1 MTPRAQVPGTAGT
14 PGDVG
19 VAVITGGAGGAGR
32 AIGRAFHTAG
42 YRVVLVD
49 VDAASLDAARRDAF
63 GGRGECTAIRCD
75 VSAPADCERAIK
87 AIVDEHG
94 RIDALVNGA
103 GLYRLNQTDDTDFRA
118 TYELLMRVNVQ
129 GVLNMTLA
137 ARQALEHSRGAV
149 VNIASIE
156 TFLAGSS
163 SIGYT
168 VSKTAVAGLTRAL
181 AADFAPRGI
190 RVNAVAPGI
199 VDTPMVAQ
207 LAEDERAGRRAR
219 ARIPLKRFASPEEI
233 ANVVLFLAAP
243 AASYMT
249 GSVVV
254 ADGGYL
260 LG

>member
-1 MTPRAQVPGTAGT
+1 MASRTQAPRAAGT
-14 PGDVG
+14 QAGAP
-19 VAVITGGAGGAGR
+19 VAAITGGAGGSGR
-32 AIGRAFHTAG
+32 AIARAFHAAG
-42 YRVVLVD
+42 HRVVLVD
-49 VDAASLDAARRDAF
+49 VDQASLDSARRDAF
-63 GGRGECTAIRCD
+63 GNCAECMTVVCD
-75 VSAPADCERAIK
+75 VSIPADCERAVNE
-87 AIVDEHG
+87 IVDAHG

-103 GLYRLNQTDDTDFRA
+103 GLYRLNRIDDADFRA

-137 ARQALEHSRGAV
+137 ALAALEQSRGAI

-156 TFLAGSS
+156 SFLAGSA
-163 SIGYT
+163 SIAYT

-181 AADFAPRGI
+181 AADLAPRGI

-199 VDTPMVAQ
+199 VDTPMVAH
-207 LAEDERAGRRAR
+207 LTEDERAGRRAK
-219 ARIPLKRFASPEEI
+219 ARIPLRRFCSPDEI
-233 ANVVLFLAAP
+233 ANVVLFLASP
-243 AASYMT
+243 AASYMA

>member
-1 MTPRAQVPGTAGT
+1 MASRAQAPLAAGT
-14 PGDVG
+14 PGDAR
-19 VAVITGGAGGAGR
+19 VAVVTGGAGGAGR
-32 AIGRAFHTAG
+32 AIARAFDAAG
-42 YRVVLVD
+42 HRVVLVD
-49 VDAASLDAARRDAF
+49 VDEAGLDAARRDAF
-63 GGRGECTAIRCD
+63 GDRGECAAVRCD
-75 VSAPADCERAIK
+75 VSAPADCEHAVK
-87 AIVDEHG
+87 AIVDAHG

-103 GLYRLNQTDDTDFRA
+103 GLYRLNRTDDLDFRE
-118 TYELLMRVNVQ
+118 TYELLMRVNVH

-137 ARQALEHSRGAV
+137 ARAALEQSRGAI

-156 TFLAGSS
+156 TFLAGSA

-181 AADFAPRGI
+181 AADLAPRGI

-199 VDTPMVAQ
+199 VDTPMVAH
-207 LAEDERAGRRAR
+207 LTDDERAGARAK
-219 ARIPLKRFASPEEI
+219 ARIPLKRFALPGEI
-233 ANVVLFLAAP
+233 ADVVLFLASP

>member
-1 MTPRAQVPGTAGT
+1 M
-14 PGDVG
+14 
-19 VAVITGGAGGAGR
+19 AVITGGAGGNGR
-32 AIGRAFHTAG
+32 AIARAFHDAG
-42 YRVVLVD
+42 YRVALVD
-49 VDAASLDAARRDAF
+49 VDKASLDAARRDAF
-63 GGRGECTAIRCD
+63 RDRSECTTVAAD
-75 VSAPADCERAIK
+75 VSIPADCERA
-87 AIVDEHG
+87 ANQIVDAHG

-103 GLYRLNQTDDTDFRA
+103 GLYRLNRIDDADFRA
-118 TYELLMRVNVQ
+118 TYGLLMSVNVE

-137 ARQALEHSRGAV
+137 ARAGLERSQGAI

-156 TFLAGSS
+156 STLAGSA

-181 AADFAPRGI
+181 AADLAPRGI

-199 VDTPMVAQ
+199 VDTPMVAH
-207 LAEDERAGRRAR
+207 LAEDERAGRRAK
-219 ARIPLKRFASPEEI
+219 ARIALKRFASPDEI
-233 ANVVLFLAAP
+233 ANVVLFLASP

-260 LG
+260 LS